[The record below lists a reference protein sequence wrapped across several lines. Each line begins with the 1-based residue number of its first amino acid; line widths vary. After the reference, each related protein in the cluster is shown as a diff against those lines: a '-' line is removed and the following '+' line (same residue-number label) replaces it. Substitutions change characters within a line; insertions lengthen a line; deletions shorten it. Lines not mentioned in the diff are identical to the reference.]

1 MSGDADYA
9 REGVPTDLLGLH
21 RTSWTKDT
29 LLVVLNHYGVSR
41 DKSISKLEL
50 MRRLNRLV
58 HDYDLDRFDRLGI
71 LSAYARGDAL
81 PPRKRKVWTV
91 TSVSAGKKT
100 FSVQKVPSVQRIP
113 NVKRVPRVTKV
124 ASVKKLASSKKV
136 PNVTKV
142 ASVKKVSSVKKVA
155 RVTKVSGFDCIVC
168 LEALE
173 ITAFPK
179 RKTTA
184 ACSHKPDV
192 CLQCLSNSIATQFTD
207 KMWDQ
212 IDCPS
217 CGQRLEFIDVKA
229 FANSAV
235 FER

>member
-1 MSGDADYA
+1 
-9 REGVPTDLLGLH
+9 
-21 RTSWTKDT
+21 
-29 LLVVLNHYGVSR
+29 
-41 DKSISKLEL
+41 

-81 PPRKRKVWTV
+81 PPRKPKISTV
-91 TSVSAGKKT
+91 TSVSAVKET
-100 FSVQKVPSVQRIP
+100 FSVKNVPSVKRVP
-113 NVKRVPRVTKV
+113 DVKRVPRVTKV
-124 ASVKKLASSKKV
+124 ASVKKK
-136 PNVTKV
+136 KV

>member
-1 MSGDADYA
+1 MSGDARYA
-9 REGVPTDLLGLH
+9 QKGVPTNLLGLH

-29 LLVVLNHYGVSR
+29 LLVVLNHYGVSC
-41 DKSISKLEL
+41 DKSVTKLEL
-50 MRRLNRLV
+50 MRRL
-58 HDYDLDRFDRLGI
+58 DRLTHDPNLNRFGRLRI
-71 LSAYARGDAL
+71 LNAYTRGNAL
-81 PPRKRKVWTV
+81 PPRQPKISTV
-91 TSVSAGKKT
+91 TTVSAVEKT
-100 FSVQKVPSVQRIP
+100 LDRKNVPSV
-113 NVKRVPRVTKV
+113 KT
-124 ASVKKLASSKKV
+124 ASVEKISAF
-136 PNVTKV
+136 
-142 ASVKKVSSVKKVA
+142 
-155 RVTKVSGFDCIVC
+155 GCIVC
-168 LEALE
+168 LETLE

-192 CLQCLSNSIATQFTD
+192 CLQCLSNSIATQFAD

-229 FANSAV
+229 FASSVV